1 MAQKSKTT
9 ELKKYLAEMNEEA
22 LRAEILKLYQKL
34 PQVKDYYNQDL
45 MSESERQAMLDT
57 YKKKIYRQFWT
68 PSGNPKDPSNAEI
81 KTLVSEFEKVAAFP
95 YDIIDLLL
103 YRVELTT
110 EHANEFGGAADANY
124 NASTTMFKK
133 AMKLIQANG
142 YLSYFQQRIEALF
155 KFDNLDYSYI
165 MDLESVY
172 EELKGEN

>member
-57 YKKKIYRQFWT
+57 YKKKVYRQFWT

-155 KFDNLDYSYI
+155 QFDNLDYWYI